1 MEDLRPQDISSPAL
15 LNLLQPTI
23 LTKIAI
29 ISQMVEPFYNEAYRS
44 LISALIIRLLQQS
57 VTNEAQYHLEMRKIA
72 EAVKQVREGK
82 EAKDAEGNI
91 ITKESVEGW
100 QSKRSK

>member
-1 MEDLRPQDISSPAL
+1 MEDLRPQNISSPAL

-23 LTKIAI
+23 LTKIVF
-29 ISQMVEPFYNEAYRS
+29 ISQTVEPFYNEAYRS

-57 VTNEAQYHLEMRKIA
+57 VTNEAQYHLEMRKMA

-100 QSKRSK
+100 QSKGSK